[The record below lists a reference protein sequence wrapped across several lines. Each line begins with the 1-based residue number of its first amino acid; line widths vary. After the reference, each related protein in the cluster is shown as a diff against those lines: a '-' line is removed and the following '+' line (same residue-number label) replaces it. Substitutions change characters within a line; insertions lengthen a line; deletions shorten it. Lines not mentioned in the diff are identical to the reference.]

1 MYELKSPSKI
11 MLSYFDEGESM
22 LLERHKGSLLVGGLM
37 GGRMAW
43 VLGSWG
49 WRLVKIGKLCG
60 GGAAYGG
67 SQGSQII

>member
-11 MLSYFDEGESM
+11 MLSYFDEGESI

-43 VLGSWG
+43 GLGSWG
-49 WRLVKIGKLCG
+49 WKLVKIGKLCG

-67 SQGSQII
+67 SQGSQVI